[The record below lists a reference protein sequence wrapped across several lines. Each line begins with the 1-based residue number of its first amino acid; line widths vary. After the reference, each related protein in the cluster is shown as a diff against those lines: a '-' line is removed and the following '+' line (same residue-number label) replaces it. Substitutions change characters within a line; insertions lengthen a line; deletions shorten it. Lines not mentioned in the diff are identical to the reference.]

1 MSTIPD
7 KDFDNYNTQQL
18 RQLETDLLV
27 AKQQQDAAQAV
38 STALETR
45 YAACQAAVAA
55 SQANASTSAA
65 NLAAAQ
71 TTTQTVAHGVP
82 LATEAQEQ
90 AILIVA
96 KLDPVLEQ
104 AHLTTLLLIDALTA
118 IDALANQVARR
129 QGKNE
134 LISPLVT
141 TGTTTAQAD
150 AATALTTAITAL
162 QNTMLALAAAQ
173 EAYSATGKVIDASQR
188 LRVLL
193 APVNGQFDPAHPA
206 DGHIWADGQ
215 APASIRDLALLV
227 SKQSI
232 SILAVLDAL
241 AQLAVRTEAEQQ
253 NATTQI
259 ALELNTANDRLN
271 RTTAAAA
278 SAAASLAAAEA
289 AVA

>member
-1 MSTIPD
+1 MSTAPD
-7 KDFDNYNTQQL
+7 QDFDNYNTRQL
-18 RQLETDLLV
+18 RQLETDLAV
-27 AKQQQDAAQAV
+27 AQQRQDAAQAV
-38 STALETR
+38 TTSLDAR
-45 YAACQAAVAA
+45 YTACQQAVAS
-55 SQANASTSAA
+55 SQANASTAAA

-82 LATEAQEQ
+82 LANEAQEQ
-90 AILIVA
+90 AVMIVA

-118 IDALANQVARR
+118 IDALANQVTRR

-141 TGTTTAQAD
+141 TGTTTAQTD

-162 QNTMLALAAAQ
+162 QNTMLALAVAQ
-173 EAYSATGKVIDASQR
+173 EAYAATGKVIDASQR

-193 APVNGQFDPAHPA
+193 APVNAHFDPAHPA
-206 DGHIWADGQ
+206 DGHLWAGGEG
-215 APASIRDLALLV
+215 PVSIRDLAQIV
-227 SKQSI
+227 TKQNI
-232 SILAVLDAL
+232 SILAVLDSL

-278 SAAASLAAAEA
+278 SAAASLAAAES

>member
-38 STALETR
+38 ATALETR
-45 YAACQAAVAA
+45 YTACEAAVAA
-55 SQANASTSAA
+55 SQANASTAAA

-104 AHLTTLLLIDALTA
+104 AHLTTLLLIDALNA
-118 IDALANQVARR
+118 IDALANQVTRR

-141 TGTTTAQAD
+141 TGTTTAQTD

-162 QNTMLALAAAQ
+162 QNTMLALAAAE
-173 EAYSATGKVIDASQR
+173 EAYYATSKVIDAAQR

-193 APVNGQFDPAHPA
+193 APVSDQFDPAHPA
-206 DGHIWADGQ
+206 NGNIWGDGQ
-215 APASIRDLALLV
+215 GPASIRDLALLV
-227 SKQSI
+227 SKQNI